1 VILGSTID
9 CKRIK
14 LGEVNQRKT
23 YVAVYTDSKGI
34 RELGEELL
42 NTGATK
48 HFLYRVDGDADALL
62 TICLEILRSNDQFMG
77 AVRNHLD
84 KMKPVARGAGDLC
97 FGVRGGCENLNAY
110 MDGVLQQYDSKDGA
124 ANADINGRRFLM
136 QRDNKAFIELTDADA
151 IRTRLREALKWRAW
165 SLQNGHERNLRQ
177 REQYRKERE
186 AERLQRIEDY
196 DELLRERLKR
206 GLVDSQSD
214 VYGGMMELLL
224 NEQNTLTGP
233 GEADASPHIEA
244 GRSTFFHGWA
254 DPREAS
260 YTRNPA
266 GTVRPSKFIFHNC
279 ILVSFTVYAFVY

>member
-1 VILGSTID
+1 MILGSTID

-23 YVAVYTDSKGI
+23 YVSVYTDSKGI

-62 TICLEILRSNDQFMG
+62 TICLEILRSSDQFMG

-124 ANADINGRRFLM
+124 ANADIN
-136 QRDNKAFIELTDADA
+136 
-151 IRTRLREALKWRAW
+151 
-165 SLQNGHERNLRQ
+165 
-177 REQYRKERE
+177 
-186 AERLQRIEDY
+186 AERARARARASDLKVGGVQANKSSKRDVSTSAVIAELAKDKEHMVLFQEYVRFEQMITGFARTMHNLQYDAAMGNGRI
-196 DELLRERLKR
+196 
-206 GLVDSQSD
+206 S
-214 VYGGMMELLL
+214 
-224 NEQNTLTGP
+224 
-233 GEADASPHIEA
+233 
-244 GRSTFFHGWA
+244 
-254 DPREAS
+254 
-260 YTRNPA
+260 
-266 GTVRPSKFIFHNC
+266 
-279 ILVSFTVYAFVY
+279 